1 MCSGN
6 FSYQSALVRAAVTS
20 FFTIGLR
27 SVS

>member
-1 MCSGN
+1 MCSEK

-27 SVS
+27 SLW

>member
-6 FSYQSALVRAAVTS
+6 CSYQSALVRAAVTS

-27 SVS
+27 SAW